1 MIIPYF
7 RHFTFDFQLLL
18 YIFFLFCVAMFNI
31 YETPVSDESRVHRD
45 TKSIDERIGVE
56 LLSKLS
62 SVFVVV
68 YIK

>member
-1 MIIPYF
+1 
-7 RHFTFDFQLLL
+7 
-18 YIFFLFCVAMFNI
+18 MFNI